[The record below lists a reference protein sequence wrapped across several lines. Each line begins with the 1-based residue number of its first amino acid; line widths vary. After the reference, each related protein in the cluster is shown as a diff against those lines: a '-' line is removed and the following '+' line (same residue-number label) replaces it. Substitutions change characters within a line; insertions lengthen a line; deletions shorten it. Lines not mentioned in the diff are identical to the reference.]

1 MWCIRSLREY
11 RPSIM
16 TKQNKRFIWLI
27 FIFALLAIAWYVYRL
42 LLPAGPI
49 LTPVPNHISDK
60 ATLSKKQVSVPTNP
74 MKEVFFGDLHV
85 HTRLS
90 LDAYLGGTIASPD
103 DAYQFAKG
111 TPITVMGRT
120 VKIERPIDFVA
131 ITDHAESF
139 GEMYSTQTPNAPG
152 HQAMVAR
159 VLRAASGDSLKALNL
174 FQRSLK
180 QNATKGRVHQKFFKG
195 YETVKSAW
203 NINLAAAEKH
213 YEPGKFT
220 TLAGYE
226 WTLSSD
232 FAHLHRNV
240 IFRDMKVPDYPLS
253 AIELKTPESL
263 WAYLEKITEEGA
275 QVLAIPHN
283 TNLAK
288 GKMFPDANVDVSAFD
303 KTYLDLQN
311 KFEPLIEIHQVK
323 GNAEVSSQF
332 WKNDEFAD
340 FENYNYRFPFENNYV
355 RYGLKKGL
363 EVADKTGINPFKYG
377 IIASTDTH
385 NGTPGNT
392 EESDEY
398 IGNYSLLDM
407 TPQNRVGMDWIL
419 QGSLDAK
426 PFKTYEAVNPGGLVA
441 VWAPANTRGHIWD
454 ALKNKE
460 TYGTSGGR
468 IQVRFFGGFNFANS
482 YTSYEDLVKAGY
494 AQGVPMGGD
503 LKGDKTTKAPSFL
516 IWAGKD
522 GESANLDRIQLIK
535 GWYKNG
541 VLAEQIYNVALSD
554 NRILNADGTVP
565 DNGAT
570 VDFKTGA
577 WSTDKGATTLQTVW
591 TDPDFDPSI
600 RAFYYLRVLE
610 IPTARYTLWDEIRYE
625 VKYPEGTAMT
635 IRERAWSSPIWY
647 VPE

>member
-1 MWCIRSLREY
+1 
-11 RPSIM
+11 M
-16 TKQNKRFIWLI
+16 TKRNKRFLWL
-27 FIFALLAIAWYVYRL
+27 FAILAFLAIAWYCYRL

-60 ATLSKKQVSVPTNP
+60 ATLSKKEVTVPTNP
-74 MKEVFFGDLHV
+74 IKEVFFGDLHV

-111 TPITVMGRT
+111 APITIMGRT

-180 QNATKGRVHQKFFKG
+180 QNAKKGRAHQKFFKG

-220 TLAGYE
+220 TLVGYE
-226 WTLSSD
+226 WTLGSD

-240 IFRDMKVPDYPLS
+240 IFRDMKLPDYPLS

-288 GKMFPDANVDVSAFD
+288 GKMFPAANVDVSAFD

-340 FENYNYRFPFENNYV
+340 FEDYNYRFPFENNYV

-363 EVADKTGINPFKYG
+363 EIADKTGINPFK
-377 IIASTDTH
+377 
-385 NGTPGNT
+385 
-392 EESDEY
+392 
-398 IGNYSLLDM
+398 
-407 TPQNRVGMDWIL
+407 
-419 QGSLDAK
+419 
-426 PFKTYEAVNPGGLVA
+426 
-441 VWAPANTRGHIWD
+441 
-454 ALKNKE
+454 
-460 TYGTSGGR
+460 
-468 IQVRFFGGFNFANS
+468 
-482 YTSYEDLVKAGY
+482 
-494 AQGVPMGGD
+494 
-503 LKGDKTTKAPSFL
+503 
-516 IWAGKD
+516 
-522 GESANLDRIQLIK
+522 
-535 GWYKNG
+535 
-541 VLAEQIYNVALSD
+541 
-554 NRILNADGTVP
+554 
-565 DNGAT
+565 
-570 VDFKTGA
+570 
-577 WSTDKGATTLQTVW
+577 
-591 TDPDFDPSI
+591 
-600 RAFYYLRVLE
+600 
-610 IPTARYTLWDEIRYE
+610 
-625 VKYPEGTAMT
+625 
-635 IRERAWSSPIWY
+635 
-647 VPE
+647 